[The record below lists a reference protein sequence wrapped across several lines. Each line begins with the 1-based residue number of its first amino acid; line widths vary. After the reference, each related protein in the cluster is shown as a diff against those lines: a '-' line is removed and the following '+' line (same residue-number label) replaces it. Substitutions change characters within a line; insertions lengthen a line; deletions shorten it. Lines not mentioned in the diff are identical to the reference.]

1 MERFAPAPVVA
12 PNGATSVET
21 LASGEVSASG
31 VSWAA
36 VLGGAVVA
44 AALSLILL
52 ALGTGL
58 GLSSVSP
65 WSNAGASAA
74 TVGVGAIIWL
84 IAAQIMAFAL
94 GGYLA
99 GRLRIKWATVH
110 TDEVFF
116 RDTAHGLLVWAVAAV
131 VTAGLLGAAA
141 TTMAGNAA
149 RSNASAGPARG
160 EAVGAEALD
169 PTVDAVD
176 GVFRSDRATGDRADP
191 AMRAEV
197 GRIFTSSIR
206 HRELAGADKT
216 YVGSLVA
223 SRTGLS
229 QSDAEQRVTQVFADL
244 QQTIDAAR
252 KSAATL
258 SLWIFVALLT
268 GAFCASYAATIGG
281 RQRDHVQHV

>member
-1 MERFAPAPVVA
+1 MERFGTAPMVA

-21 LASGEVSASG
+21 STTDEVSASG

-36 VLGGAVVA
+36 VIGGAFVA

-65 WSNAGASAA
+65 WSNAGASVA
-74 TVGVGAIIWL
+74 TVDAGAIVWL

-110 TDEVFF
+110 TDEVYF

-131 VTAGLLGAAA
+131 VTAGVLGAAA

-149 RSNASAGPARG
+149 RSAGGAASARG
-160 EAVGAEALD
+160 EATGAEAFD
-169 PTVDAVD
+169 PTIYAVD
-176 GVFRSDRATGDRADP
+176 GLFRSDRATGGS
-191 AMRAEV
+191 
-197 GRIFTSSIR
+197 GRPR
-206 HRELAGADKT
+206 
-216 YVGSLVA
+216 VA
-223 SRTGLS
+223 R
-229 QSDAEQRVTQVFADL
+229 
-244 QQTIDAAR
+244 
-252 KSAATL
+252 
-258 SLWIFVALLT
+258 
-268 GAFCASYAATIGG
+268 
-281 RQRDHVQHV
+281 